1 MVFTVVWML
10 NEYEGV
16 TTTYRKEFED
26 IGEAEKFSE
35 HLNSLN
41 SGCDQ
46 YEVGLFKGKFISRCG
61 DSFELEEDE

>member
-1 MVFTVVWML
+1 MDVKWIWRSNNHL
-10 NEYEGV
+10 PQ
-16 TTTYRKEFED
+16 RIED